1 MKKSSIK
8 EILLIIILF
17 VVMVLLMFIVPNLNT
32 NMNVGKLI
40 INEVMLIN
48 NNTITDKFGKY
59 NDYIEIY
66 NGNDYDIN
74 LYGYFLTDNMK
85 ETKKWSFPDVTI
97 KSNDYLLVFASG
109 KNLKEDELH
118 TNFKLDQK
126 GETIALSDSSGKV
139 ISKIYVRET
148 MKDISYG
155 FNEKENN
162 YVYYYNGT
170 PGKENTGEYSV
181 DPIYNEITDS
191 LKITEYTINNKS
203 LKKSSDNKYYS
214 LIEIYNDSDVDTNLE
229 GYYLSDNI
237 DDITK
242 YKFPSMPIK
251 SHEYKVVMLSGLDK
265 ILDEEIHANF
275 KVDNETLII
284 FSNPKKTIVEKINLK
299 KLDNNHSL
307 SLIDDKWIDT
317 NKPTFG
323 SINEIDNNVIKNDI
337 IINEVSISPVEA
349 IELYNQSDND
359 ITLTKERL
367 FSFKE

>member
-1 MKKSSIK
+1 MFNRVDDMKKSSIK

-40 INEVMLIN
+40 INEVMLVN

-139 ISKIYVRET
+139 ISKVYVRET

-155 FNEKENN
+155 ISFA
-162 YVYYYNGT
+162 VFITSGT
-170 PGKENTGEYSV
+170 S
-181 DPIYNEITDS
+181 
-191 LKITEYTINNKS
+191 
-203 LKKSSDNKYYS
+203 
-214 LIEIYNDSDVDTNLE
+214 
-229 GYYLSDNI
+229 
-237 DDITK
+237 
-242 YKFPSMPIK
+242 
-251 SHEYKVVMLSGLDK
+251 
-265 ILDEEIHANF
+265 
-275 KVDNETLII
+275 
-284 FSNPKKTIVEKINLK
+284 
-299 KLDNNHSL
+299 
-307 SLIDDKWIDT
+307 
-317 NKPTFG
+317 KPTNF
-323 SINEIDNNVIKNDI
+323 SDI
-337 IINEVSISPVEA
+337 
-349 IELYNQSDND
+349 
-359 ITLTKERL
+359 
-367 FSFKE
+367 